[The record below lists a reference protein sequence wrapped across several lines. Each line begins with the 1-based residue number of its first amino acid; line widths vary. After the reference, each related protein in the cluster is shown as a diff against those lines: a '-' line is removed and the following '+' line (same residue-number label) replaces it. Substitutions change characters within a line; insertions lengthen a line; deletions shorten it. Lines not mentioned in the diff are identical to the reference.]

1 MPIFVKVDCRD
12 KLETI
17 IWIDDFEVDNSSHTQ
32 KKSS

>member
-17 IWIDDFEVDNSSHTQ
+17 IWIDDFEVDNSSHTH